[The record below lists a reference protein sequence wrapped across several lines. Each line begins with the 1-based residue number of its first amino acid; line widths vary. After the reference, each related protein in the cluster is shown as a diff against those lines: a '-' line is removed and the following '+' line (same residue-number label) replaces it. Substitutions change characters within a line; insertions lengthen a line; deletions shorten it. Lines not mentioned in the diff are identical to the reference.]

1 MFVGSQYSYNSKW
14 VKYELNYAYSLR
26 KPIYIVNVDAIA
38 EGKFSYEPCTDIW
51 FFNENYKNIQ
61 LFEDRQQ
68 VVN

>member
-1 MFVGSQYSYNSKW
+1 MGQIRV
-14 VKYELNYAYSLR
+14 ELCLFAKKTDIL
-26 KPIYIVNVDAIA
+26 VNVGAIA